1 VTAIGLGIVLDA
13 ARDMTCLRPITSA
26 AHQLFRGLSA
36 AGQGGRDDAFVM
48 RFWQMRASI
57 DRPRPKQA

>member
-1 VTAIGLGIVLDA
+1 VAAIGLGIVLDA

-26 AHQLFRGLSA
+26 AHQLFLGLSA

-48 RFWQMRASI
+48 RFW
-57 DRPRPKQA
+57 